1 MYRTGDENIFST
13 IVNDICKAATNM
25 TPVGFIYYS
34 TVHDTQSHKPYL
46 FIWDWHKLSINTALN
61 KKRNHL
67 GKCDKHMGTLFS
79 SKKYIQQIP
88 SLQLQ
93 SYIHHVPK
101 ETKSFPNFTNNL
113 VIWNCYTS
121 YSLQLTIDQG

>member
-1 MYRTGDENIFST
+1 MIP
-13 IVNDICKAATNM
+13 KAINH
-25 TPVGFIYYS
+25 I
-34 TVHDTQSHKPYL
+34 YL
-46 FIWDWHKLSINTALN
+46 FEIDISFPLTLPALN

-101 ETKSFPNFTNNL
+101 ETKSFPNFTNNH
-113 VIWNCYTS
+113 VI
-121 YSLQLTIDQG
+121 